1 MPMSLRLRKIDSDE
15 ILFDYSPEEFQ
26 WWINGFDP
34 SNQNAYAENLQLTVT
49 IDFSST
55 QIYTERLKKQWRRR
69 TKNGY
74 LMICKRHIIG
84 ETNKCYKE
92 KIYANISQENYR
104 WHIGDNHIV

>member
-1 MPMSLRLRKIDSDE
+1 MPMSLKLQEIDSGKV
-15 ILFDYSPEEFQ
+15 LFDYHPSENQ

-34 SNQNAYAENLQLTVT
+34 SNQSAYAENLQLTVT
-49 IDFSST
+49 IDFSSNPD
-55 QIYTERLKKQWRRR
+55 IYRAFKEAMEAKNE
-69 TKNGY
+69 NGY